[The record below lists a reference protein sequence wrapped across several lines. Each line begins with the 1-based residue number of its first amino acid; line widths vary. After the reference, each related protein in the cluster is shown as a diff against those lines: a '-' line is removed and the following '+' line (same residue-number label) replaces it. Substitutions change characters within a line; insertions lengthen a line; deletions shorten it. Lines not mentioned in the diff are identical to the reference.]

1 MSMRSISSAYAN
13 LSLSKSQLLR
23 LRAADTRLTRQ
34 YTILSQSSSGSEGG
48 IGKADAGDE
57 LGDVVFI
64 RVVSG
69 SINMFSQ
76 V

>member
-1 MSMRSISSAYAN
+1 
-13 LSLSKSQLLR
+13 
-23 LRAADTRLTRQ
+23 
-34 YTILSQSSSGSEGG
+34 LSQSSSGSEGG